1 MANSFLT
8 VEEIAEKSLPFL
20 EANLTFSGVVNRD
33 YDDSFKRKGDTVQV
47 RKPELFTASEFD
59 ESAGVTFGEVDEEEV
74 DVKLDKILTVDKK
87 VGSKEMTMNIND
99 FEIQYIMPAM
109 KGLAQKIDT
118 NLAALYADVPYTIG
132 SAGTTPD
139 ALSDITGVK
148 RTLEENKA
156 PRSPRYLVINEDAE
170 DKFLQLDS
178 FAEIDKSGDAA
189 IMRDGFLGRKY
200 GFEIAMDQ
208 NIVSH
213 TKGTLAGTPLTN
225 SATAGST
232 SVPVNGATAATTV
245 LRGDLIAIAGNTYA
259 VTADVTLTGGAGN
272 ITIYPALAA
281 DSNDEAVTITDSA
294 VNNLG
299 FHRDAFCLV
308 NRPLEPAMGGAQSAT
323 INLNGLAVRVTY
335 GYDMTYK
342 RHMLSWDMLTGF
354 KTIYPELAVRLL
366 G

>member
-8 VEEIAEKSLPFL
+8 VEEIAERSLPFL
-20 EANLTFSGVVNRD
+20 EANLAFAGAVNRD
-33 YDDSFKRKGDTVQV
+33 FDDAYKRKGDTVQV
-47 RKPELFTASEFD
+47 RKPELFDATEFD
-59 ESAGVTFGEVDEEEV
+59 ESAGVTFGEVDEDEV

-118 NLAALYADVPYTIG
+118 NLAALYKDVPYTVG
-132 SAGTTPD
+132 AAGTTPD
-139 ALSDITGVK
+139 ALSDITGCK

-178 FAEIDKSGDAA
+178 FAEIDKSGDPA
-189 IMRDGFLGRKY
+189 IMREGFLGRKY

-208 NIVSH
+208 NVASH
-213 TKGTLAGTPLTN
+213 TKGTLAGSPLTN
-225 SATAGST
+225 SASAGSS
-232 SVPVNGATAATTV
+232 SVPVNGATAGTT
-245 LRGDLIAIAGNTYA
+245 LLQGDLIQIAGNQYV
-259 VTADVTLTGGAGN
+259 VTADVTLTAGAGN
-272 ITIYPALAA
+272 VAIYPALAA
-281 DSNDEAVTITDSA
+281 DSNDEAVTVTVNS
-294 VNNLG
+294 VNNLA
-299 FHRDAFCLV
+299 FHRDAFSLV
-308 NRPLEPAMGGAQSAT
+308 NRPLEPAMGGAESAT
-323 INLNGLAVRVTY
+323 LNLNGLAVRVTY

-354 KTIYPELAVRLL
+354 KTLYPELAVRLL